1 MHSSDILFLL
11 RKTFQAITPGNPR
24 NQWWR
29 PFLERGREVILK
41 KKLNFVIVGAGNIG
55 QIHAQ
60 AIQAIPEAD
69 LFGIYDNQTNRA
81 QELAARFSTQVIQ
94 SLDELHKH
102 PSIDVVSICTPS
114 GLHAEIAVPA
124 ALHGKHILVEKP
136 IEITLEKID
145 QIIAASQRT
154 GVTLAGVFPS
164 RFKTGSQLAFQ
175 AIQQGRLGKLLLLQG
190 NIKWHRPEEYY
201 RGSWRG
207 TLAVDGGGALIN
219 QSIHT
224 IDLFQWFG
232 GPIKSIFGKTGT
244 LRHQIEAEDTG
255 SALIEFENGAQGVIQ
270 GATSC
275 WPGDLARI
283 EIHGTSGTIILEE
296 GRILRWKLKDAPDD
310 EEARMLNLDTETK
323 SGSHDPM
330 DIGFELHR
338 RQIADMCAAILN
350 NQTPYV
356 TGAEARKS
364 VEIILAIYKSA
375 KTGKPVALP
384 LR

>member
-1 MHSSDILFLL
+1 M
-11 RKTFQAITPGNPR
+11 
-24 NQWWR
+24 
-29 PFLERGREVILK
+29 E
-41 KKLNFVIVGAGNIG
+41 KKLNFVIIGAGNIG

-60 AIQAIPEAD
+60 AIQAIPEAE
-69 LFGIYDNQTNRA
+69 LFGIYDNLVNRA
-81 QELAARFSTQVIQ
+81 QALAGQFSTRAIQ
-94 SLDELHKH
+94 SLDELLNH
-102 PSIDVVSICTPS
+102 PAIDVVSICTPS

-145 QIIAASQRT
+145 QIIAASKRT

-244 LRHQIEAEDTG
+244 LRHQIEAEDTA
-255 SALIEFENGAQGVIQ
+255 SALVEFENGAQGVLQ

-310 EEARMLNLDTETK
+310 EEVRMLNLDTETK

-338 RQIADMCAAILN
+338 RQIADLCAAILN

-364 VEIILAIYKSA
+364 VEIILAIYQSA
-375 KTGKPVALP
+375 KTGEPVTLP

>member
-1 MHSSDILFLL
+1 VN
-11 RKTFQAITPGNPR
+11 T
-24 NQWWR
+24 
-29 PFLERGREVILK
+29 LE
-41 KKLNFVIVGAGNIG
+41 KKLKFAIVGAGNIG

-60 AIQAIPEAD
+60 AIQAIPETE
-69 LFGIYDNQTNRA
+69 LFGIYDNLATRA
-81 QELAARFSTQVIQ
+81 KDLAAKFFTQHIQ
-94 SLDELHKH
+94 SIDDLLNN
-102 PSIDVVSICTPS
+102 PAIDVVAICTPS
-114 GLHAEIAVPA
+114 GFHAEIAVPA

-145 QIIAASQRT
+145 QIIAASQKA

-164 RFKTGSQLAFQ
+164 RFKIGSQLAFQ
-175 AIQQGRLGKLLLLQG
+175 AIQSGRLGKMLLVQG
-190 NIKWHRPEEYY
+190 NIKWHRPDEYY

-232 GPIKSIFGKTGT
+232 GPIKSIFGKIGT
-244 LRHQIEAEDTG
+244 LRHQIEAEDTA

-283 EIHGTSGTIILEE
+283 EIHGTNGTIILEE
-296 GRILRWKLKDAPDD
+296 GRIIRWKLKDAAAD
-310 EEARMLNLDTETK
+310 EEAEMLRLDTEIK

-338 RQIADMCAAILN
+338 RQIADLSEAILKKR
-350 NQTPYV
+350 TPYV
-356 TGAEARKS
+356 TGTEARKS
-364 VEIILAIYKSA
+364 VEIILAIYQSA
-375 KTGKPVALP
+375 KTGKPVSLP
-384 LR
+384 IN